1 MLLHLEPTI
10 IYWQA
15 YNKMRIYLFRD
26 NKSNNL
32 DSKILSATKL
42 ENLTIEIFDF
52 NSSHM
57 FIKKLGNKEN
67 ALVVIVRDN
76 KNDANSKF
84 LKTLEEL
91 KKNIKVKTIELC
103 TDNFLMNNNMSK
115 NNFLKDSVVIH
126 GFKKNIWMILMKTIK
141 TILTKQ

>member
-1 MLLHLEPTI
+1 
-10 IYWQA
+10 
-15 YNKMRIYLFRD
+15 MRIYLFRD

-84 LKTLEEL
+84 LKTLEKL